1 MRDGTTH
8 RSRIAAER
16 YFNGPAW
23 RRRVAERRLRASLQS
38 CIAQGFERATRYSD
52 SPFVFPTPEPDFNL
66 AAVLKGNGA
75 ILCVDCDGI
84 EARTRAAL
92 ETAIGATLDN
102 LTFLRR
108 YAGED
113 DATFRARVISKL

>member
-1 MRDGTTH
+1 VRFRAFT
-8 RSRIAAER
+8 S
-16 YFNGPAW
+16 PAW
-23 RRRVAERRLRASLQS
+23 RRRVAQRKIDSQLRECVAR
-38 CIAQGFERATRYSD
+38 GFERAFIQVD
-52 SPFVFPTPEPDFNL
+52 VPEPTYDL
-66 AAVLKGNGA
+66 AAILRGNGA

-92 ETAIGATLDN
+92 ETAIGASLDN

-113 DATFRARVISKL
+113 DATFRNRVISKM